1 MPTKLAKRTS
11 ASRNTKSY
19 EHIRRHW
26 GDIEVVD
33 AANDLRVF
41 VQPQDVASATTK
53 DPGCCVFAQACKR
66 QFAATKVMFWK
77 SVAYV
82 ELPGPDGTRR
92 VERFTMSPDMRNLVE
107 NFDQGKSVIP
117 DAGFLLKAPRPSYT
131 LDDKLAKQKRWKNRR
146 KAKITG
152 TRSGDVGA
160 DGREQGAGRGKGAY
174 SKPAIVIDTNV
185 RSGRGQVQFREKA
198 EVV

>member
-1 MPTKLAKRTS
+1 MPRKTAKRTS

-33 AANDLRVF
+33 AVNDLRVF
-41 VQPQDVASATTK
+41 VQPQDVASATKK

-66 QFAATKVMFWK
+66 QFAATKVMFWR

-92 VERFTMSPDMRNLVE
+92 VERFTMSPDMRDLIE
-107 NFDQGKSVIP
+107 NFDKGNSVIP
-117 DAGFLLKAPRPSYT
+117 EAGFQLKAPRPSYT
-131 LDDKLAKQKRWKNRR
+131 LDGKLAKQKRWKTRR
-146 KAKITG
+146 KARIKG
-152 TRSGDVGA
+152 TRTGDVEAA
-160 DGREQGAGRGKGAY
+160 DENHGVGRGKGAY
-174 SKPAIVIDTNV
+174 SKPAIVIDTNI
-185 RSGRGQVQFREKA
+185 RSGLGQVHFREKT
-198 EVV
+198 EVA